1 MAREF
6 AKGRVEALID
16 YSKNFDAFFDENNL
30 PYIKGI
36 DLGITFGE
44 YYTGASTA
52 KMYQDKI
59 IVTFTG
65 ITGDQSITVA
75 TPIGFKVIDS
85 YTVISAITEDG
96 ATIAV
101 ENHIT
106 EITDAMVSAEGGITR
121 ASTLALA
128 QQEFDADDD
137 DLVVLANGS
146 GSVTGYVVISI
157 IRT

>member
-6 AKGRVEALID
+6 AKGRLEALID

-30 PYIKGI
+30 PYINGI
-36 DLGITFGE
+36 DLGITLSNL
-44 YYTGASTA
+44 YTGASTA

-65 ITGDQSITVA
+65 FAGAQFLTVA
-75 TPIGFKVIDS
+75 TPIGFKAIDS
-85 YTVISAITEDG
+85 YTVISAITGEG
-96 ATIAV
+96 ASITV
-101 ENHIT
+101 ENDTT
-106 EITDAMVSAEGGITR
+106 EITDAMSAGAGKLKRATGINV
-121 ASTLALA
+121 A

-137 DLVVLANGS
+137 DLVVRATGA